1 MEPHKRGRRKLY
13 IERGVE
19 METIKNYLESMFRGL
34 PLTDK
39 VMKAK
44 SELLQMMEDK
54 YTELIRSGKT
64 ENEAVGEVIQ
74 NFGNLEDLA
83 EDLGIM
89 DILHA
94 TKYSEVERRK
104 VSFEEVVEYLSAK
117 KHSLV
122 LKCLGLF
129 FCIICPSCPIT
140 TDTLDM
146 NDIVGVTAMF
156 VLVAIGV
163 VLMCLS
169 SATTE
174 QWRFLKTEPCSI
186 DAVSIDYLKNKLR
199 DFTPTYSILSSV
211 GVLLCVFC
219 FVPPMIFDELIL
231 RKGGEFGAVFLFV
244 FIGAG
249 VFMMVYAK
257 QTKKAYHRLLNLND
271 QIDFEEDEKRSIEK
285 IQNKNVRAIM
295 SAYWSV
301 VTCIYLCVSFLTFR
315 WELTWLIWPI
325 AAAVNTIIRAIYT
338 VNDGEKKTEKTSE
351 KNVEKIYEE

>member
-1 MEPHKRGRRKLY
+1 
-13 IERGVE
+13 
-19 METIKNYLESMFRGL
+19 METIRNYLESMFRGL
-34 PLTDK
+34 PQTDK

-89 DILHA
+89 DILHQ
-94 TKYSEVERRK
+94 TKYSDVQRRK
-104 VSFEEVVEYLSAK
+104 VSFEEITEYITAK
-117 KHSLV
+117 KRAILMTAAGIF
-122 LKCLGLF
+122 L
-129 FCIICPSCPIT
+129 CINCVVFPIF
-140 TDTLDM
+140 TDALHI
-146 NDIVGVTAMF
+146 NDIVGVVLMF
-156 VLVAIGV
+156 VAIGVGV

-169 SATTE
+169 NATLE
-174 QWRFLKTEPCSI
+174 QWRYIKSEPCSI
-186 DAVSIDYLKNKLR
+186 DAVSIDYLKNKIR
-199 DFTPTYSILSSV
+199 DFTPTYSVLSSV
-211 GVLLCVFC
+211 GVLLCILC
-219 FVPPMIFDELIL
+219 FIPAAIMDEL
-231 RKGGEFGAVFLFV
+231 GGRFMDDLGGALLFV
-244 FIGAG
+244 FVGAG

-271 QIDFEEDEKRSIEK
+271 QIEFEMDEKRSIEK

-338 VNDGEKKTEKTSE
+338 VNDGAKKTEKTSE

>member
-1 MEPHKRGRRKLY
+1 
-13 IERGVE
+13 
-19 METIKNYLESMFRGL
+19 METIRNYLESMFRGL
-34 PLTDK
+34 PQTDK

-83 EDLGIM
+83 EELGIM
-89 DILHA
+89 DILHQ
-94 TKYSEVERRK
+94 TKYSDVQRRK
-104 VSFEEVVEYLSAK
+104 VSFEEITEYITAK
-117 KHSLV
+117 KRAILMTAAGIFLCINCVGFPILTDSLH
-122 LKCLGLF
+122 
-129 FCIICPSCPIT
+129 I
-140 TDTLDM
+140 
-146 NDIVGVTAMF
+146 NDIVGVVLMF
-156 VLVAIGV
+156 VAIGV
-163 VLMCLS
+163 GVVLICLS
-169 SATTE
+169 NATLE
-174 QWRFLKTEPCSI
+174 QWRYIKSEPCSI
-186 DAVSIDYLKNKLR
+186 DAVSIDYLKNKIR
-199 DFTPTYSILSSV
+199 DFTPTYSVLSSV
-211 GVLLCVFC
+211 GVLLCILC
-219 FVPPMIFDELIL
+219 FIPAAIMDEL
-231 RKGGEFGAVFLFV
+231 GGRFMDDLGGALLFV
-244 FIGAG
+244 FVGAG

-285 IQNKNVRAIM
+285 IQNKTVRAIM

-351 KNVEKIYEE
+351 KETGKNVEKIYEE